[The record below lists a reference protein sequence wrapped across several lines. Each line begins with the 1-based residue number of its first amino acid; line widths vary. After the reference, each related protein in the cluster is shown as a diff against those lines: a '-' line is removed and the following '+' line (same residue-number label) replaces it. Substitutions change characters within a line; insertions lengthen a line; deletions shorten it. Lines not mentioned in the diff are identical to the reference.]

1 MTKKELIVIRR
12 CICSAQEA
20 IEQLAC
26 ENYPYSKF
34 CDSDFRDMFYS
45 LNSMA
50 ISLTSKIDA
59 MC

>member
-1 MTKKELIVIRR
+1 MTKKELIVIQR

-26 ENYPYSKF
+26 ENYPYSGF
-34 CDSDFRDMFYS
+34 CDAAFHDMFYS

-50 ISLTSKIDA
+50 ISLTSKIDE
-59 MC
+59 M